1 MEDRER
7 RIGWWVSGGAHTA
20 LLLWAILGVV
30 FFKPQESTPVRS
42 TQVAT
47 ISGAEFEALAAASR
61 GAGPVNPDATAVATM
76 SEPSVEENAGS
87 NPAAASAPEPE
98 SAAQE
103 LAQPNETDAGPDLSD
118 FADEQPVEVATDL
131 PNTADNQ
138 TESRDVAPESPA
150 QTQAPTAER
159 QPTQPQAPQT
169 DQAAQP
175 VAPRSELALEQSSV
189 PQQRPDGLVENYRAR
204 IAAQEAARQAAA
216 EAARAQREAAAEAA
230 EQQRLAAEREAA
242 EEARQQAAEQEE
254 ARRQAEAEAEAAAED
269 ERQAEEARAAER
281 REAAERRAAAE
292 REAAAE
298 AEREQAATE
307 RAEREAAE
315 RREAEAQE
323 RRAEEERRETAR
335 REAEQEQQRREAE
348 ARDAEEREAEERR
361 AAEARAEQERQ
372 AAEER
377 AEEQRRAAEERAEEE
392 RRAAQERAEREEAER
407 QAAAEREAEERAAAE
422 REAEER
428 RAEERRAAEAREA
441 EERRAMEDALREAQG
456 TAGAEGADTASTGN
470 DTGGNSQMIEGGS
483 GASAAQDPLAA
494 ALAGAMSDS
503 AADSTA
509 PPADPGMAQPMQ
521 LMPSPIEPRPL
532 PDPAEAAP
540 ENDTYGMNGGAPS
553 SEPLSLAE
561 KDKFRVALG
570 DQWNV
575 GALSAEGLQMHISV
589 AFDIS
594 RNGRPNTDSIRLVDY
609 RNGSEAAARQAF
621 EVARRGII
629 MSGRGGFPLPPGKY
643 DRWHSVVAGF
653 SAEGVEIE

>member
-118 FADEQPVEVATDL
+118 FAHEQPVEVATDL

-204 IAAQEAARQAAA
+204 VAAQEAARQAAA
-216 EAARAQREAAAEAA
+216 EAARAQREAAAAAA

-315 RREAEAQE
+315 RREAEARE

-335 REAEQEQQRREAE
+335 REVEQEQQRREAE
-348 ARDAEEREAEERR
+348 AREAEERE
-361 AAEARAEQERQ
+361 
-372 AAEER
+372 
-377 AEEQRRAAEERAEEE
+377 
-392 RRAAQERAEREEAER
+392 
-407 QAAAEREAEERAAAE
+407 
-422 REAEER
+422 
-428 RAEERRAAEAREA
+428 AEERRAAEAREA
-441 EERRAMEDALREAQG
+441 EERRAMEDALREARG

-503 AADSTA
+503 AADTTA